1 MCVCAFVYCRY
12 LYAFFK
18 KSICLGMSTCHIL
31 EFQNVIFLDEFDADC
46 STDPFL
52 LPTPESAK
60 ASTLE
65 GEQNHH
71 TSSGIAQP
79 T

>member
-1 MCVCAFVYCRY
+1 M
-12 LYAFFK
+12 
-18 KSICLGMSTCHIL
+18 SICHIL